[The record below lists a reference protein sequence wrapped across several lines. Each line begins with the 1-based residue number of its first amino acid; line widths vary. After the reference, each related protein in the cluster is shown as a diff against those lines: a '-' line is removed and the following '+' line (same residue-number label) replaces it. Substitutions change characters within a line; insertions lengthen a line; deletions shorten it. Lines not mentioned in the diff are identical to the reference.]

1 MGREKVIS
9 PPFFIISTILFYFPT
24 DFTDR
29 SDFYTQS
36 SVKCEICRKLFLK
49 QNFILFSQFLKVFNF
64 IIPVK

>member
-9 PPFFIISTILFYFPT
+9 PPFFIISAILFYFP
-24 DFTDR
+24 TDR

-36 SVKCEICRKLFLK
+36 SVKCEICGKLFLK
-49 QNFILFSQFLKVFNF
+49 QNFILFSQFLKIFNF